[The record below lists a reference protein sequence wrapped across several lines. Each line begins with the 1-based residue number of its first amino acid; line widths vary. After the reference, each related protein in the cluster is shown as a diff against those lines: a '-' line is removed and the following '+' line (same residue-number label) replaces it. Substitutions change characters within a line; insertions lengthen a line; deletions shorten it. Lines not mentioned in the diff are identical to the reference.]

1 MAKNTEIELK
11 LVVSKDNLKK
21 LLALDCVTDAL
32 RAGSMQKR
40 KLVSSYYDTEDLA
53 FKRQGIAYRVRSK
66 GDGTYEA
73 TVKTSV
79 QNAAGLSERMELN
92 LPLAS
97 ARPKLEGFGDLG
109 LPTELT
115 ELAPNGVSK
124 LFTVTVQRT
133 TYILD
138 LQGAVAELAVDHGK
152 IVAGK
157 DNAEPIDEV
166 EIELLEGDKGVL
178 LELAAKIAAAVPVF
192 VEKRS
197 KFVRGLALRGIMAD
211 EAPVK
216 EKLGTGLVKDEV
228 LAALAGHGE
237 QLLTLQQ
244 KLNDNVSE
252 ELLKGLR
259 RELLACRSLAT
270 LAGVEECAL
279 LTEALSTVENVRRLL
294 ALQALWQRIMFKGL
308 LLGRSSL
315 QKKLAEATLM
325 AVQKLQQ
332 AAASGHFTAIVF
344 ALVSMVYKAELADA
358 SVEASVKDALK
369 QWQQVLLQK
378 VPGTLSVDG
387 KDIVSPD
394 DGDGEAMLLP
404 IKLAA
409 AENISALARCTN
421 LKAAAKA
428 SEAVKKQRRQ
438 LHKQAVLV
446 GWQEQLQA
454 ICDAST
460 SKLVYR
466 ETGMILGYLLAKK

>member
-21 LLALDCVTDAL
+21 LLALDCVTDTL
-32 RAGSMQKR
+32 RADSMQKR

-178 LELAAKIAAAVPVF
+178 LELAAEIAAAVPVF
-192 VEKRS
+192 V
-197 KFVRGLALRGIMAD
+197 
-211 EAPVK
+211 
-216 EKLGTGLVKDEV
+216 
-228 LAALAGHGE
+228 
-237 QLLTLQQ
+237 
-244 KLNDNVSE
+244 
-252 ELLKGLR
+252 
-259 RELLACRSLAT
+259 
-270 LAGVEECAL
+270 
-279 LTEALSTVENVRRLL
+279 
-294 ALQALWQRIMFKGL
+294 
-308 LLGRSSL
+308 
-315 QKKLAEATLM
+315 
-325 AVQKLQQ
+325 
-332 AAASGHFTAIVF
+332 
-344 ALVSMVYKAELADA
+344 
-358 SVEASVKDALK
+358 
-369 QWQQVLLQK
+369 
-378 VPGTLSVDG
+378 
-387 KDIVSPD
+387 
-394 DGDGEAMLLP
+394 
-404 IKLAA
+404 
-409 AENISALARCTN
+409 
-421 LKAAAKA
+421 
-428 SEAVKKQRRQ
+428 
-438 LHKQAVLV
+438 
-446 GWQEQLQA
+446 
-454 ICDAST
+454 
-460 SKLVYR
+460 
-466 ETGMILGYLLAKK
+466 